1 LKKTG
6 VLNHRL
12 SAAIATMGH
21 GDMLVV
27 ADAGLPI
34 PPGVERIDL
43 AVRAGLPGVVE
54 VTEAIAGELQVERIV
69 LASEL
74 ESGNRPLS
82 DRFAGLFP
90 GAAREVVPHAEFK
103 RLTAGASAVVRTGEC
118 TPYANVILVSGVT
131 F

>member
-1 LKKTG
+1 
-6 VLNHRL
+6 
-12 SAAIATMGH
+12 MGH

-43 AVRAGLPGVVE
+43 AVRAGLPDVIE

-74 ESGNRPLS
+74 ESSNRPLS

-90 GAAREVVPHAEFK
+90 GAAREVVPHEEFK
-103 RLTAGASAVVRTGEC
+103 RLTTGASAVVRTGEC

>member
-1 LKKTG
+1 
-6 VLNHRL
+6 VFNHRL
-12 SAAIATMGH
+12 SAVIATMGH

-43 AVRAGLPGVVE
+43 AVRAGLPGVIE

-69 LASEL
+69 LAAEL
-74 ESGNRPLS
+74 ESGNGPLS
-82 DRFAGLFP
+82 DRFAALFP
-90 GAAREVVPHAEFK
+90 GVARKAVPHEEFK
-103 RLTAGASAVVRTGEC
+103 RLTAGARAVVRTGEC